1 MSDDP
6 TPSEP
11 KGTVR
16 LRDSCQACAA
26 SKVKC
31 SKDKPTCSRCES
43 RYMPCQ
49 YFAIK
54 RPGRRRDNTRANSTN
69 STNSNKNKNNSSA
82 AQGTSPKADGDG
94 NRGDHGDVVMVA
106 PASLATT
113 LPSSKPLGTSLVLDS
128 GSSLFTNLTPT
139 SPQTSNSIVVESMGE
154 PFAMGDAVMSPDLVD
169 FGTELTDLDFFMSVM
184 DTTYCLPTHESPTIS
199 TPRKDIAS
207 MLIPGKSAQPGLMTE
222 PLSAMHRMGSLSP
235 SPVSSNGQISAGPS
249 SNSTSSCLSEEG
261 SCLTQALG
269 FLKQL
274 SAPQT
279 PPSSS
284 GGATTPQ
291 GTLSALAQTMPHPHG
306 KSQEAWVQSVL
317 VESKRIIEVLS
328 GTLACEC
335 ASDGFLLNIVC
346 MTVLKLLARYA
357 VVVEWCPSAGGY
369 SLATAAA
376 GDAHLEKPFTARLAR
391 GLSSNIMYEA
401 KRVAEVVGYEGT
413 RGEDDAGR
421 MRAQRVLG
429 ELHPVQRLINDL
441 SPKLKYA
448 SEEARRSEGMVTPSI
463 SVSVLQQL
471 EVDLRQS
478 LSQLSAS
485 VIHRLRHY

>member
-1 MSDDP
+1 MS
-6 TPSEP
+6 
-11 KGTVR
+11 
-16 LRDSCQACAA
+16 
-26 SKVKC
+26 
-31 SKDKPTCSRCES
+31 
-43 RYMPCQ
+43 
-49 YFAIK
+49 
-54 RPGRRRDNTRANSTN
+54 
-69 STNSNKNKNNSSA
+69 
-82 AQGTSPKADGDG
+82 
-94 NRGDHGDVVMVA
+94 
-106 PASLATT
+106 
-113 LPSSKPLGTSLVLDS
+113 
-128 GSSLFTNLTPT
+128 
-139 SPQTSNSIVVESMGE
+139 
-154 PFAMGDAVMSPDLVD
+154 DAVMSPDLVD

-249 SNSTSSCLSEEG
+249 RNSTSSCLSEEG

-269 FLKQL
+269 FLNN
-274 SAPQT
+274 SPPPDAP
-279 PPSSS
+279 
-284 GGATTPQ
+284 

-357 VVVEWCPSAGGY
+357 VVVEWCPGAGGC
-369 SLATAAA
+369 SLAAAAA
-376 GDAHLEKPFTARLAR
+376 GDAHLEKPFTSRLAR

-441 SPKLKYA
+441 SPRLKFA
-448 SEEARRSEGMVTPSI
+448 SEEARRSESMITPSI

>member
-154 PFAMGDAVMSPDLVD
+154 PFAMSDAVMSPDLVD

-199 TPRKDIAS
+199 TP
-207 MLIPGKSAQPGLMTE
+207 P
-222 PLSAMHRMGSLSP
+222 
-235 SPVSSNGQISAGPS
+235 
-249 SNSTSSCLSEEG
+249 
-261 SCLTQALG
+261 
-269 FLKQL
+269 
-274 SAPQT
+274 
-279 PPSSS
+279 
-284 GGATTPQ
+284 
-291 GTLSALAQTMPHPHG
+291 
-306 KSQEAWVQSVL
+306 
-317 VESKRIIEVLS
+317 
-328 GTLACEC
+328 
-335 ASDGFLLNIVC
+335 
-346 MTVLKLLARYA
+346 
-357 VVVEWCPSAGGY
+357 
-369 SLATAAA
+369 
-376 GDAHLEKPFTARLAR
+376 
-391 GLSSNIMYEA
+391 
-401 KRVAEVVGYEGT
+401 
-413 RGEDDAGR
+413 
-421 MRAQRVLG
+421 
-429 ELHPVQRLINDL
+429 
-441 SPKLKYA
+441 
-448 SEEARRSEGMVTPSI
+448 
-463 SVSVLQQL
+463 
-471 EVDLRQS
+471 
-478 LSQLSAS
+478 
-485 VIHRLRHY
+485 